1 MVALQCKRKYK
12 NRPSLLRERESL
24 SIHLGVGFIEDKEQE
39 QCSIVIYTTVQEAT
53 RYKDFKKR
61 VWIWRA
67 ESYQEVEIVH

>member
-1 MVALQCKRKYK
+1 M
-12 NRPSLLRERESL
+12 